1 MIALEKMKEYYE
13 KGMWSL
19 KMIREL
25 VIKEKITSED
35 FEIITGEEYHTEEQQ
50 E

>member
-1 MIALEKMKEYYE
+1 MITLERMKEYYE

-25 VIKEKITSED
+25 VIKDKITRKE
-35 FEIITGEEYHTEEQQ
+35 FRLITGERYG
-50 E
+50 